1 MLEVTDLQAAYGRIT
16 ALRGISLTVA
26 QGEIVTVIGANGAGK
41 STLLRSIC
49 GMMRPA
55 AGSIRLDDQSVGGL
69 ASSDMIRR
77 GVVMVP
83 EGRHV
88 FADMTV
94 AENLDLGAY
103 YRRDRAGVRADT
115 ERVLTLFPI
124 LRERFRSAAGRM
136 SGGQQQMLAIAR
148 ALMSHP
154 RLLLLDEPSLGL
166 SPILVQQIFGI
177 IRRINR
183 EQNVSILLVEQNAH
197 MALQTADF
205 GYVLEVGRIVAADH
219 CKTLMRRPDIQ
230 EFYLG
235 QKEAGARGTRRWK
248 KKRLWN

>member
-16 ALRGISLTVA
+16 ALRGVSLTVA

-55 AGSIRLDDQSVGGL
+55 AGSIRLDGLAVGGL

-103 YRRDRAGVRADT
+103 YRRDRAGVRADI

-124 LRERFRSAAGRM
+124 LQERFRGAAGRM
-136 SGGQQQMLAIAR
+136 SGGQQQMLAIGR

-166 SPILVQQIFGI
+166 APVIVAQLGRI
-177 IRRINR
+177 IADLNR
-183 EQNVSILLVEQNAH
+183 DGTTILLVEQNAR
-197 MALQTADF
+197 MALRLAHRA
-205 GYVLEVGRIVAADH
+205 YVLATGLVARSGTGQALLNDPSVH
-219 CKTLMRRPDIQ
+219 ET
-230 EFYLG
+230 YLG
-235 QKEAGARGTRRWK
+235 GAIA
-248 KKRLWN
+248 